1 MKQRPPADLQP
12 ALWPMLALAN
22 HMADEP
28 ASLPDKQPQNEPDQ
42 PCLADKPVSLPEQQP
57 DAPLAARDQAAAALA
72 YLAKLGRP
80 PAAAVQLTAAA
91 RRYLN
96 GPLVVGSRSQS
107 DTTPGWLRD
116 AIQVARLGLVLAG
129 ETELASEEEAVA
141 YLMAAS
147 LEAPLMH
154 TWAELYFWLC
164 AHVLTRWG
172 QIQEDD
178 FWAVLGEDQPW
189 RDDLGVNRRDNL
201 RRLLADIRRSVEK
214 HAGK

>member
-12 ALWPMLALAN
+12 ELWTILALAN
-22 HMADEP
+22 HVADEP
-28 ASLPDKQPQNEPDQ
+28 ASLPAKQPQNEPDQ

-57 DAPLAARDQAAAALA
+57 DAALATRDLAAAALA

-96 GPLVVGSRSQS
+96 GPLVVGSHSWG
-107 DTTPGWLRD
+107 DMIPAWLRD
-116 AIQVARLGLVLAG
+116 AIQVARLGLVMAS

-147 LEAPLMH
+147 LEAPLAH
-154 TWAELYFWLC
+154 EWAERYFWLC
-164 AHVLTRWG
+164 APTRAGGGCHRAWPRS
-172 QIQEDD
+172 
-178 FWAVLGEDQPW
+178 QPPGPG
-189 RDDLGVNRRDNL
+189 RSASARGRR
-201 RRLLADIRRSVEK
+201 ARST
-214 HAGK
+214 AQPTRGPAAPPDWPP